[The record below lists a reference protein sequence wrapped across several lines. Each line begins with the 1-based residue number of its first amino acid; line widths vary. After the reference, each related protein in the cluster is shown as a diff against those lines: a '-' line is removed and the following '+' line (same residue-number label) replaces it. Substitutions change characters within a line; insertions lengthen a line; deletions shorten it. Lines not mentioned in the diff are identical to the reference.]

1 MAVTLRPNRRP
12 VLGFGYEI
20 FRTGRIGL
28 MDPADHTPP
37 ISLDVTQGVLKHM
50 LDDAI
55 SLVNMETYSFDKPA
69 LDEGLEGLLGL
80 VDKRLGD
87 PDEQERFS
95 GGEYGDVVVRTYRG
109 TTPGRVV
116 IAGHYDT
123 VWPAGTV
130 AAWNP
135 QPHDDPRKRLSGP
148 GLFDMKIGLT
158 QGIWALKLL
167 RNAGLPHPTVTYIF
181 NGDEEIGSPAS
192 QHIIEDAARG
202 ADAAFVLEASVNG
215 NVKVARKGI
224 GDITVTATGIEAHAG
239 LEPEKGAS
247 AIIALMEFCLEAAKL
262 GDAAKGTTVNVGV
275 ITGGSGANVVAG
287 TASAKIDVRHWI
299 PEETKRIDAALAT
312 ITPTDPRVSISVTSS
327 WNRPPMQHTAGTEAL
342 FQILKTQASHLGHD
356 GLEGIAVGGGSDANF
371 ISAIGVPVVCG
382 LGAGGA
388 GAHARYEY
396 IYPDSV
402 PFFTAL
408 LANAIAAINGPII

>member
-1 MAVTLRPNRRP
+1 MSNPAQNPLLPFSAAEAV
-12 VLGFGYEI
+12 I
-20 FRTGRIGL
+20 DDMI
-28 MDPADHTPP
+28 ADAMT
-37 ISLDVTQGVLKHM
+37 
-50 LDDAI
+50 
-55 SLVNMETYSFDKPA
+55 LVNMETYSFDKPR
-69 LDEGLEGLLGL
+69 LDEGLEGLLGV
-80 VDKRLGD
+80 VDKRLGA

-95 GGEYGDVVVRTYRG
+95 GGEYGDIVVRTYRG
-109 TTPGRVV
+109 SAPGRVV

-135 QPHDDPRKRLSGP
+135 PPHDDPRERLSGP

-158 QGIWALKLL
+158 QGIWALTLL
-167 RNAGLPHPTVTYIF
+167 RRAGLPHPDVTYIF

-192 QHIIEDAARG
+192 QHIIENAARG
-202 ADAAFVLEASVNG
+202 ADAAFVLEASVDG

-262 GDAAKGTTVNVGV
+262 GDAEKGTTVNVGV

-287 TASAKIDVRHWI
+287 TASAKIDVRHWV
-299 PEETKRIDAALAT
+299 PEETERIDATLAT
-312 ITPTDPRVSISVTSS
+312 ITPTDPRVSISVNSS

-342 FQILKTQASHLGHD
+342 FQVLKTQASRLGHD
-356 GLEGIAVGGGSDANF
+356 DLKGIAVGGGSDANF

-408 LANAIAAINGPII
+408 LANAIATINGPVV

>member
-1 MAVTLRPNRRP
+1 MSNPAQNPLLPFSAAEAV
-12 VLGFGYEI
+12 I
-20 FRTGRIGL
+20 DDMI
-28 MDPADHTPP
+28 ADAMT
-37 ISLDVTQGVLKHM
+37 
-50 LDDAI
+50 
-55 SLVNMETYSFDKPA
+55 LVNMETYSFDKPR
-69 LDEGLEGLLGL
+69 LDEGLEGLLGV
-80 VDKRLGD
+80 VDKRLGA

-95 GGEYGDVVVRTYRG
+95 GGEYGDIVVRTYRG
-109 TTPGRVV
+109 SALGRVV

-135 QPHDDPRKRLSGP
+135 PPHDDPRERLSGP

-158 QGIWALKLL
+158 QGIWALTLL
-167 RNAGLPHPTVTYIF
+167 RRAGLPHPDVTYIF

-192 QHIIEDAARG
+192 QHIIENAARG
-202 ADAAFVLEASVNG
+202 ADAAFVLEASVDG

-262 GDAAKGTTVNVGV
+262 GDAEKGTTVNVGV

-287 TASAKIDVRHWI
+287 TASAKIDVRHWV
-299 PEETKRIDAALAT
+299 PEETERIDATLAT
-312 ITPTDPRVSISVTSS
+312 ITPTDPRVSISVNSS

-342 FQILKTQASHLGHD
+342 FQVLKTQASRLGHD
-356 GLEGIAVGGGSDANF
+356 DLKGIAVGGGSDANF

-408 LANAIAAINGPII
+408 LANAIAAINGPVV

>member
-1 MAVTLRPNRRP
+1 MSNPAQNPLLPLSAAEAV
-12 VLGFGYEI
+12 I
-20 FRTGRIGL
+20 DDMI
-28 MDPADHTPP
+28 ADAMT
-37 ISLDVTQGVLKHM
+37 
-50 LDDAI
+50 
-55 SLVNMETYSFDKPA
+55 LVNMETYSFDKPR
-69 LDEGLEGLLGL
+69 LDEGLEGLLGV
-80 VDKRLGD
+80 VDKRLGA

-95 GGEYGDVVVRTYRG
+95 GGEYGDIVVRTYRG
-109 TTPGRVV
+109 SALGRVV

-135 QPHDDPRKRLSGP
+135 PPHDDPRERLSGP

-158 QGIWALKLL
+158 QGIWALTLL
-167 RNAGLPHPTVTYIF
+167 RRAGLPHPDVTYIF

-192 QHIIEDAARG
+192 QHIIENAARG
-202 ADAAFVLEASVNG
+202 ADAAFVLEASVG
-215 NVKVARKGI
+215 DNVKVARKGI

-262 GDAAKGTTVNVGV
+262 GDAEKGTTVNVGV

-287 TASAKIDVRHWI
+287 TASAKIDVRHWV
-299 PEETKRIDAALAT
+299 PEETERIDATLAT
-312 ITPTDPRVSISVTSS
+312 ITPTDPRVSISVNSS

-342 FQILKTQASHLGHD
+342 FQVLKTQASRLGHD
-356 GLEGIAVGGGSDANF
+356 DLKGIAVGGGSDANF

-408 LANAIAAINGPII
+408 LANAIAAINGPVV

>member
-1 MAVTLRPNRRP
+1 M
-12 VLGFGYEI
+12 I
-20 FRTGRIGL
+20 
-28 MDPADHTPP
+28 ADAMT
-37 ISLDVTQGVLKHM
+37 
-50 LDDAI
+50 
-55 SLVNMETYSFDKPA
+55 LVNMETYSFDKPR
-69 LDEGLEGLLGL
+69 LDEGLEGLLGV
-80 VDKRLGD
+80 VDKRLGG

-95 GGEYGDVVVRTYRG
+95 GGEYGDIVVRTYRG
-109 TTPGRVV
+109 SAPGRVV

-135 QPHDDPRKRLSGP
+135 PPHDDPRERLSGP

-158 QGIWALKLL
+158 QGIWALTLL
-167 RNAGLPHPTVTYIF
+167 RRAGLPHPDVTYIF

-192 QHIIEDAARG
+192 QHIIENAARG
-202 ADAAFVLEASVNG
+202 ADAAFVLEASVG
-215 NVKVARKGI
+215 DNVKVARKGI

-262 GDAAKGTTVNVGV
+262 GDAEKGTTVNVGV

-287 TASAKIDVRHWI
+287 TASAKIDVRHWV
-299 PEETKRIDAALAT
+299 PEETERIDATLAT
-312 ITPTDPRVSISVTSS
+312 ITPTDPRVSISVNSS

-342 FQILKTQASHLGHD
+342 FQVLKTQASRLGHD
-356 GLEGIAVGGGSDANF
+356 DLKGIAVGGGSDANF

-408 LANAIAAINGPII
+408 LANAIAAINGPVV

>member
-1 MAVTLRPNRRP
+1 MSNPAQNPLLPLSAAEAV
-12 VLGFGYEI
+12 I
-20 FRTGRIGL
+20 DDMI
-28 MDPADHTPP
+28 ADAMT
-37 ISLDVTQGVLKHM
+37 
-50 LDDAI
+50 
-55 SLVNMETYSFDKPA
+55 LVNMETYSFDKPR
-69 LDEGLEGLLGL
+69 LDEGLEGLLGV
-80 VDKRLGD
+80 VDKRLGG

-95 GGEYGDVVVRTYRG
+95 GGEYGDIVVRTYRG
-109 TTPGRVV
+109 SAPGRVV

-135 QPHDDPRKRLSGP
+135 PPHDDPRERLSGP

-158 QGIWALKLL
+158 QGIWALTLL
-167 RNAGLPHPTVTYIF
+167 RRAGLPHPDVTYIF

-192 QHIIEDAARG
+192 QHIIENAARG
-202 ADAAFVLEASVNG
+202 ADAAFVLEASVG
-215 NVKVARKGI
+215 DNVKVARKGI

-262 GDAAKGTTVNVGV
+262 GDAEKGTTVNVGV

-287 TASAKIDVRHWI
+287 TASAKIDVRHWV
-299 PEETKRIDAALAT
+299 PEETERIDATLAT
-312 ITPTDPRVSISVTSS
+312 ITPTDPRVSISVNSS

-342 FQILKTQASHLGHD
+342 FQVLKTQASRLGHD
-356 GLEGIAVGGGSDANF
+356 DLKGIAVGGGSDANF

-408 LANAIAAINGPII
+408 LANAIAAINGPVV

>member
-1 MAVTLRPNRRP
+1 MSNPAQNPLLPLSAAEAV
-12 VLGFGYEI
+12 I
-20 FRTGRIGL
+20 DDMI
-28 MDPADHTPP
+28 ADAMT
-37 ISLDVTQGVLKHM
+37 
-50 LDDAI
+50 
-55 SLVNMETYSFDKPA
+55 LVNMETYSFDKPR
-69 LDEGLEGLLGL
+69 LDEGLEGLLGV
-80 VDKRLGD
+80 VDKRLGA

-95 GGEYGDVVVRTYRG
+95 GGEYGDIAVRTYRG
-109 TTPGRVV
+109 SAPGRVV

-135 QPHDDPRKRLSGP
+135 PPHDDPRERLSGP

-158 QGIWALKLL
+158 QGIWALTLL
-167 RNAGLPHPTVTYIF
+167 RRAGLPHPDVTYIF

-192 QHIIEDAARG
+192 QHIIENAARG
-202 ADAAFVLEASVNG
+202 ADAAFVLEASVDG

-262 GDAAKGTTVNVGV
+262 GDAEKGTTVNVGV

-287 TASAKIDVRHWI
+287 TASAKIDVRHWV
-299 PEETKRIDAALAT
+299 PEETERIDATLAT
-312 ITPTDPRVSISVTSS
+312 ITPTDPRVSISVNSS

-342 FQILKTQASHLGHD
+342 FQVLKTQASRLGHD
-356 GLEGIAVGGGSDANF
+356 DLKGIAVGGGSDANF

-408 LANAIAAINGPII
+408 LANAIAAINGPVV

>member
-1 MAVTLRPNRRP
+1 MTN
-12 VLGFGYEI
+12 
-20 FRTGRIGL
+20 
-28 MDPADHTPP
+28 PAQNPRLPLSAAEEAID
-37 ISLDVTQGVLKHM
+37 DM
-50 LDDAI
+50 LADAF
-55 SLVNMETYSFDKPA
+55 SLVNMETYSFDKP
-69 LDEGLEGLLGL
+69 GLEGLLEGL
-80 VDKRLGD
+80 LGVVDKRLGA

-95 GGEYGDVVVRTYRG
+95 GGELGDIVVRTYRG

-116 IAGHYDT
+116 ITGHYDT

-135 QPHDDPRKRLSGP
+135 PPHEDPRERLSGP

-167 RNAGLPHPTVTYIF
+167 RRAGLPHPDITYIF

-192 QHIIEDAARG
+192 QHIIEDVSRG
-202 ADAAFVLEASVNG
+202 ADAAFVLEASVDG

-247 AIIALMEFCLEAAKL
+247 AIIALMEFCLEAAQL
-262 GDAAKGTTVNVGV
+262 GDPNKGTTVNVGV
-275 ITGGSGANVVAG
+275 ITGGSSANVVAG
-287 TASAKIDVRHWI
+287 TASAKIDVRHWV
-299 PEETKRIDAALAT
+299 PEETERIDAALAS
-312 ITPTDPRVSISVTSS
+312 ITPSDPRVSIAVKSS

-342 FQILKTQASHLGHD
+342 FQVLKTQAALLGRAD
-356 GLEGIAVGGGSDANF
+356 LQGIAVGGGSDANF
-371 ISAIGVPVVCG
+371 ISAIGVPVICG

-396 IYPDSV
+396 VYPDSV

-408 LANAIAAINGPII
+408 LANTIATIKGPVV

>member
-1 MAVTLRPNRRP
+1 MSNPAQNPLLPLCAAEAV
-12 VLGFGYEI
+12 I
-20 FRTGRIGL
+20 DDMI
-28 MDPADHTPP
+28 ADAMT
-37 ISLDVTQGVLKHM
+37 
-50 LDDAI
+50 
-55 SLVNMETYSFDKPA
+55 LVNMETYSFDKPR
-69 LDEGLEGLLGL
+69 LDEGLEGLLGV
-80 VDKRLGD
+80 VDKRLGG

-95 GGEYGDVVVRTYRG
+95 GGEYGDIVVRTYRG
-109 TTPGRVV
+109 SAPGRVV

-135 QPHDDPRKRLSGP
+135 PPHDDPRERLSGP

-158 QGIWALKLL
+158 QGIWALTLL
-167 RNAGLPHPTVTYIF
+167 RRAGLPHPDVTYIF

-192 QHIIEDAARG
+192 QHIIENAARG
-202 ADAAFVLEASVNG
+202 ADAAFVLEASVG
-215 NVKVARKGI
+215 DNVKVARKGI

-262 GDAAKGTTVNVGV
+262 GDAEKGTTVNVGV

-287 TASAKIDVRHWI
+287 TASAKIDVRHWV
-299 PEETKRIDAALAT
+299 PEETERIDATLAT
-312 ITPTDPRVSISVTSS
+312 ITPTDPRVSISVNSS

-342 FQILKTQASHLGHD
+342 FQVLKTQASRLGHD
-356 GLEGIAVGGGSDANF
+356 DLKGIAVGGGSDANF

-408 LANAIAAINGPII
+408 LANAIAAINGPVV